1 MESSTR
7 KVNVVNL
14 IIKLLIFTF
23 EQYTCLLVM
32 FYNMYT
38 YKHIGPIHVP
48 IHLPTIDGLKF
59 VSIKDTHT

>member
-14 IIKLLIFTF
+14 IIKLVIFTF
-23 EQYTCLLVM
+23 EQYTCMLVM

-38 YKHIGPIHVP
+38 YKHIYMFPFIPPRMMV
-48 IHLPTIDGLKF
+48 
-59 VSIKDTHT
+59 